1 MHHHQKNRMPQPELI
16 QKRLRDEGDKLLAL
30 FDGLTPEQWQT
41 VVYIDSMTWT
51 IKDVLAHQIAAE
63 REFQFYGRDV
73 LNGGRGAPEGFV
85 INEFNNRSVAAQAD
99 RTAAQLIEDFRSVR
113 KDSIEFVALIR
124 ADQFAWEGLASV
136 LRQDDAGRFV
146 QVDLSA
152 QHDARARHPACAG
165 Q

>member
-1 MHHHQKNRMPQPELI
+1 MPQPELI

-30 FDGLTPEQWQT
+30 FAGLTPAQWQT

-73 LNGGRGAPEGFV
+73 LNGGRGAPEDFV
-85 INEFNNRSVAAQAD
+85 INEFNDRSVAAQAD

-113 KDSIEFVALIR
+113 KDSIEFVTLIR
-124 ADQFAWEGLASV
+124 ADQFAWEGWHPFFGKMTLEDLFKLIYRHNMMHLRDIRHV
-136 LRQDDAGRFV
+136 LGIE
-146 QVDLSA
+146 
-152 QHDARARHPACAG
+152 
-165 Q
+165 